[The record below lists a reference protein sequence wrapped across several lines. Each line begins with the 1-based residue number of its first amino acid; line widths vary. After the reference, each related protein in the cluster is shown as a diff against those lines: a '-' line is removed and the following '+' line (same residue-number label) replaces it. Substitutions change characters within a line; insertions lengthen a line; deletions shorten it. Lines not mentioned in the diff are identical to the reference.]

1 MGRKSGQKLILH
13 LDDRHWDNREIPML
27 FDYKHKGRAIDRKMR
42 EQVNST
48 SHIMEPYDWECEL
61 PEFGDPP
68 VRYHEFKSTSGKT
81 ISISRME
88 LDFAQRKYRDGYD
101 ILYWVI
107 DQGSDRDTFFIRYLI
122 RYSTLAQRHL
132 LNQSQFDNDS
142 AFFYAD
148 HCEVHGIGFS

>member
-1 MGRKSGQKLILH
+1 MILT
-13 LDDRHWDNREIPML
+13 LDGRHWDNGDTPVSPD
-27 FDYKHKGRAIDRKMR
+27 FKHKGRAIDRKMR
-42 EQVNST
+42 EQVNSS
-48 SHIMEPYDWECEL
+48 SHIMEPYDWEQEL

-68 VRYHEFKSTSGKT
+68 VRYHEFKSTSRRT

-107 DQGSDRDTFFIRYLI
+107 DQGSERDTFSIRYLI
-122 RYSTLAQRHL
+122 RYSTLTERHL
-132 LNQSQFDNDS
+132 LNQSQFDSDS

-148 HCEVHGIGFS
+148 HCEAHGIGFS